1 VSPVA
6 CKRNYVKMRKA
17 FRIAVGAS
25 LLLLSGGWGASCSV
39 NNLDAILVPN
49 GTSSGS
55 PPPTLDAGETPES
68 GAPTDAGETP
78 ESGAPLDVVS
88 PSLGRKRGI
97 AFGNNWRSD
106 LSALAEGF
114 GIGWW
119 LNWMA
124 QPEDSLRMPDYK
136 PFPLGVEYVPMLSG
150 NTGTASIAS
159 QVPAQ
164 ARYLLTFN
172 EPNFAPP
179 QSNVT
184 PAEAAAAWPE
194 IVAFARQRG
203 LQLVSPGV
211 DYCPSN
217 LCSTKPG
224 NVADPIM
231 WLKAFFAACSPACE
245 FDYTGV
251 SSRQCTKADLANELA
266 RYSAEF
272 GKPLWITQF
281 SCRLTVD
288 GSAPDAMFE
297 KNFMNDVVPILEAD
311 PHVFRYAWF
320 TGRSNNLDAGSDPYD
335 LLDPISHGGLTPLGA
350 DYVSQKSAQH

>member
-1 VSPVA
+1 V
-6 CKRNYVKMRKA
+6 
-17 FRIAVGAS
+17 
-25 LLLLSGGWGASCSV
+25 
-39 NNLDAILVPN
+39 
-49 GTSSGS
+49 
-55 PPPTLDAGETPES
+55 DAGETPDS
-68 GAPTDAGETP
+68 GAPTDAGETL
-78 ESGAPLDVVS
+78 ESGPLIDVVS
-88 PSLGRKRGI
+88 PLLGRKRGI

-106 LSALAEGF
+106 LSALAEGV

-124 QPEDSLRMPDYK
+124 QPEGSLQMPDYK

-150 NTGTASIAS
+150 NTGTASIAT

-172 EPNFAPP
+172 EPNLGPP

-203 LQLVSPGV
+203 LLLVSPGV

-217 LCSTKPG
+217 LCSTKSG

-251 SSRQCTKADLANELA
+251 SSRQCTLNDLTSELA
-266 RYSAEF
+266 AYKAF

-281 SCRLTVD
+281 SCTLMAD
-288 GSAPDAMFE
+288 GSAPDVTFE
-297 KNFMNDVVPILEAD
+297 RQFMKLAVKMLETD
-311 PHVFRYAWF
+311 PLVFRYAWF
-320 TGRSNNLDAGSDPYD
+320 TGRSNNLGSGSDPYD
-335 LLDPISHGGLTPLGA
+335 LLDPISHGGLTPLGS
-350 DYVSQKSAQH
+350 DYVNQPAPH